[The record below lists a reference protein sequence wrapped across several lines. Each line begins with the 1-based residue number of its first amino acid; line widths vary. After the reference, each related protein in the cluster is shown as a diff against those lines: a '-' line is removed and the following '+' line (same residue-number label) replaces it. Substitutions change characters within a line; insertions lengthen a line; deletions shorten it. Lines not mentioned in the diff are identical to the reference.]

1 MDYRNFTIAKTDT
14 GGRRLG
20 REVLYTATAL
30 SGQAVF
36 ATEKLKDVKA
46 QIDAYLDV
54 SSGAQAMRSAVLASI
69 ESN

>member
-1 MDYRNFTIAKTDT
+1 MNYRNFTITKTDT

-20 REVLYTATAL
+20 REVFYTATTL
-30 SGQAVF
+30 SGQAMF

-46 QIDAYLDV
+46 QIDAYLDASASV
-54 SSGAQAMRSAVLASI
+54 QAMRSAVLASI